1 MTYDLEWYRKQ
12 VLGLMSESE
21 LSLAKIYQQTAK
33 NIKSEL
39 AGLYEK
45 YSQSGSLTYAEMSK
59 GNRLNNLFT
68 SINDELKASY
78 KGING
83 EVKGLVGDV
92 FSESY
97 YMNGFMISKDVGL
110 NLSFGVIP
118 TDMIKSLWS
127 EPTVSGLSIFDTL
140 KKYEYNRILK
150 IRQEITQGFIQ
161 GDSYV
166 DMAKRIND
174 TMDISFNDGLRILR
188 TEGGRASSE
197 GQLTLFSNAE
207 DMGIEFERMWVH
219 VLGGQKYPRPTH
231 EDADGQIADSDG
243 MFHIDGYTIP
253 APRMFGVAEH
263 DIGCECDVIAN
274 VNGEKPSVRRE
285 NIGDKDI
292 IDYKTYKEW
301 RADQE

>member
-140 KKYEYNRILK
+140 KKYEYNSILK

-166 DMAKRIND
+166 DMAKRISD
-174 TMDISFNDGLRILR
+174 ATDISFNDGLRILR

-197 GQLTLFSNAE
+197 GQLALFDDAK
-207 DMGIEFERMWVH
+207 DMGIEMTTMWVAT
-219 VLGGQKYPRPTH
+219 LDDKTRPSH
-231 EDADGQIADSDG
+231 QELDGKLADEDGLFWIDG
-243 MFHIDGYTIP
+243 MSAP
-253 APRMFGVAEH
+253 APRMFGDPAE
-263 DIGCECDVIAN
+263 DINCRCDVIAN